1 MTGCGKVGAAPSSMR
16 IWRIAGLGSAFT
28 AKNSVKPGKAF
39 SVDVGVIVGCGTMGD
54 IEKRGGEGSK

>member
-1 MTGCGKVGAAPSSMR
+1 MR